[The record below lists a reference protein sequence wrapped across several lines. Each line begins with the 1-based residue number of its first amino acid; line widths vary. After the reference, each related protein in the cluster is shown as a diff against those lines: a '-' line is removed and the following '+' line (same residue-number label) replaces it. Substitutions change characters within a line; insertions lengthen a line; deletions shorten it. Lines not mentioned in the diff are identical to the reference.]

1 MFPEIST
8 FACEYSFN
16 KTNRGKETHVSEVVI
31 LKDADKSEGFCSLH
45 RVILNSLEIL
55 PAQHKVR
62 I

>member
-8 FACEYSFN
+8 FAREYSFN
-16 KTNRGKETHVSEVVI
+16 KTEERNTRVSEAVI

-45 RVILNSLEIL
+45 RVISNPLEIL